1 MKGVKKIVPLPN
13 HPHSPSPLNVKWF
26 IRYCVNLHSLLCYW
40 VNLFYLFLVVSGFF
54 QEVLC
59 TVVVHL
65 QQVLYL
71 IKYSAFSFQ
80 TDPLEKLMVA
90 YCEFR
95 KLPRSRLKF
104 SFDGDELKGGETP
117 EQLDMENEDVI
128 DVRIK

>member
-1 MKGVKKIVPLPN
+1 M
-13 HPHSPSPLNVKWF
+13 
-26 IRYCVNLHSLLCYW
+26 
-40 VNLFYLFLVVSGFF
+40 
-54 QEVLC
+54 
-59 TVVVHL
+59 
-65 QQVLYL
+65 
-71 IKYSAFSFQ
+71 A
-80 TDPLEKLMVA
+80 A